1 MYNQMDQTQRID
13 ELNIVKLIE
22 ENPVTKLSNNYQSK
36 LLNKIKESFTDNEQQ
51 MFVASFY
58 CYLNCNQK
66 TDFIIDLDKVYNWIG
81 FQQKVKAKHLLEKHF
96 KIDIDYKKSLSQ
108 PGKRTTN
115 TKGGQ
120 NKEIFMITVKTFK
133 LLCLKA
139 DTKKADEIHN
149 YYMKLEELLQ
159 ELIEEEGNELREQLQ
174 QKDKLLENN
183 INTAQLQKELLRE
196 KTILEQFPHNTQCV
210 YYGIIDNTNSNN
222 ENLIKFG
229 NSNFLRDRVDKHKR
243 TFTNFRLV
251 NAFKVENKSQIE
263 NAIKKNNIIT
273 EKRRS
278 ITINNTCYTELI
290 VRDGF
295 SFDELDKLIKDIIV
309 SVEYSSDNY
318 IKILKEND
326 RMNKKIM
333 ELTLIIENLKS
344 EKNTIDIITNNNNI
358 NQENKGLLGKILLL
372 EEENLKL
379 KNDNIKLIK
388 KYKICKDFELSENTT
403 DTANTFVNDPH
414 YNNITHSMKRISK
427 SSDGFY
433 HIGDSKY
440 KKCFGTRQEVWN
452 GDAYKTTG
460 ELTKSAFMINK
471 DGKIVSKT
479 KFIQEKQFNRFESV
493 NLMKNKQN
501 ILL

>member
-1 MYNQMDQTQRID
+1 MAEMQRIE

-22 ENPVTKLSNNYQSK
+22 ENPVTKLSNTYQSK

-96 KIDIDYKKSLSQ
+96 KLDIDYKKSLSQ

-120 NKEIFMITVKTFK
+120 NKEIFMMTVKTFK

-149 YYMKLEELLQ
+149 YYMKLEEMLQ
-159 ELIEEEGNELREQLQ
+159 ELIEQEGNELRLQLE
-174 QKDKLLENN
+174 QKDNLLQNH

-210 YYGIIDNTNSNN
+210 YYGIIDNTTSNN
-222 ENLIKFG
+222 ESLIKFG
-229 NSNFLRDRVDKHKR
+229 NSNFLRDRVEQHKR
-243 TFTNFRLV
+243 VFNNFRLV
-251 NAFKVENKSQIE
+251 NAFKVDNKIQIE
-263 NAIKKNNIIT
+263 NAIKKNNTIS
-273 EKRRS
+273 EKRKS
-278 ITINNTCYTELI
+278 ITINNTTYTELI
-290 VRDGF
+290 HRDAF
-295 SFDELDKLIKDIIV
+295 SFDQLDKLIKDIIV
-309 SVEYSSDNY
+309 SVEYSAENY
-318 IKILKEND
+318 KKILKEND
-326 RMNKKIM
+326 KMNKQIL
-333 ELTLIIENLKS
+333 ELTLIIDNLKS
-344 EKNTIDIITNNNNI
+344 ERNSIVNDNRI
-358 NQENKGLLGKILLL
+358 NQENKDLLVKILLL

-379 KNDNIKLIK
+379 RNDNNKLIK
-388 KYKICKDFELSENTT
+388 KYKLCKDILPLENTI
-403 DTANTFVNDPH
+403 DISNNHVNDID
-414 YNNITHSMKRISK
+414 YNNVCNSMKRISK

-433 HIGDSKY
+433 HIGNCKY

-471 DGKIVSKT
+471 DGKIISKK
-479 KFIQEKQFNRFESV
+479 KFILEKEFNRFDTFNSLKKE
-493 NLMKNKQN
+493 K
-501 ILL
+501 